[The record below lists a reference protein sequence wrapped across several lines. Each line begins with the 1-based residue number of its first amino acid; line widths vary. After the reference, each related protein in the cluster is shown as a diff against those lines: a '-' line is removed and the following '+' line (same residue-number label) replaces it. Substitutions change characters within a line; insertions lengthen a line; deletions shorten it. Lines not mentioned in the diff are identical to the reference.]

1 MAELT
6 FAQSERR
13 NFLVPGLIALAI
25 LAIGLGIFA
34 WLNPHRVPEITVTH
48 TNTLP
53 THTVFKTDT
62 KLVGAQDQAQDDFYV
77 LATVRINDRL
87 KFPLTINEITGTV
100 TGPDDTVVDTTAI
113 GKNDIPNLYITFP
126 ALKPLGGPPLLPDT
140 TIESGAQAEGM
151 VLLHFPITQADW
163 DQRKSANI
171 TFTFYHQNPVTVTIP
186 KS

>member
-1 MAELT
+1 MTDLT

-13 NFLVPGLIALAI
+13 NFLVPGLIALVI
-25 LAIGLGIFA
+25 LAIGLGIFHL
-34 WLNPHRVPEITVTH
+34 LNPHRVPEVTITH

-77 LATVRINDRL
+77 LATVRISNRL
-87 KFPLTINEITGTV
+87 KFPLTLNEITGTV

-113 GKNDIPNLYITFP
+113 GKNDIPNLYVTFP
-126 ALKPLGGPPLLPDT
+126 ALKPLGGPPLLPET

-163 DQRKSANI
+163 DQRKSATV
-171 TFTFYHQNPVTVTIP
+171 TFTFYHQDPVTVTIP